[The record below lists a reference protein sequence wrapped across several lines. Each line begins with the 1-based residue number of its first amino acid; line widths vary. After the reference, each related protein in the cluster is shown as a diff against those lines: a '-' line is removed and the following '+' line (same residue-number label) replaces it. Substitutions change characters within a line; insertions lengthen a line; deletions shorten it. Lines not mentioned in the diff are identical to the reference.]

1 MFYDSGRNSG
11 RQPSFFKNIWL
22 ALYFIN
28 LQFITMLEK
37 LFGFNPKKST
47 VRTEIM
53 AGITTFLTMA
63 YILAVNPNILG
74 ETGMDKGALFTTTVL
89 MSALPTIFMALYAKL
104 PLALAPGMG
113 LNAFFAYTV
122 CLIMG
127 YSWQFALTAVFLE
140 GLVFL
145 LLTVT
150 NLREKIVDVI
160 PPALKTAISA
170 GIGLY
175 IAFIGLKNAEVIV
188 DNPATLVSLGKLTS
202 GSGLLGVIGIAITSI
217 LLVRNVKGALLIG
230 ILATTLIGIP
240 MGITQLDGFFSTPPT
255 IEPIF
260 LKFEWSQVCTAEMAT
275 IVFTLL
281 FVDLFDCIGTVIGVT
296 TRANMIDADGKIP
309 GLKKVFMVDSVST
322 AAGAMMGTSTVA
334 VYVES
339 AAGVNEGG
347 RTGLTSFTTGCCF
360 LLALFFAPFFL
371 AIPAAA
377 TAPVLVLVG
386 LMMMSNIWKV
396 DFFDYKE
403 SIPAFICMIFMP
415 LAYSISDGILLGHLA
430 YVIIN
435 FFSGNRKSLTPGMYV
450 LAVIFV
456 LKFILH

>member
-1 MFYDSGRNSG
+1 
-11 RQPSFFKNIWL
+11 
-22 ALYFIN
+22 
-28 LQFITMLEK
+28 MLEK
-37 LFGFNPKKST
+37 LFGFNPKETT

-140 GLVFL
+140 GLAFI
-145 LLTVT
+145 LLTIT
-150 NLREKIVDVI
+150 NLREKIVEVI

-202 GSGLLGVIGIAITSI
+202 GSGLLGVIGIGLTSI

-240 MGITQLDGFFSTPPT
+240 MGITNLEGIFSIPPS

-260 LKFEWSQVCTAEMAT
+260 MKFEWSNIFTTEMAT

-296 TRANMIDADGKIP
+296 TRANMIDDDGKIP
-309 GLKKVFMVDSVST
+309 NLKKVFMVDSLST
-322 AAGAMMGTSTVA
+322 AAGAAMGTSTVA

-347 RTGLTSFTTGCCF
+347 RSGLTAFTTGICF

-377 TAPVLVLVG
+377 TAPVPVLVG
-386 LMMMSNIWKV
+386 LMMMSNIWKI

-415 LAYSISDGILLGHLA
+415 LAYSISDGILLGHLC
-430 YVIIN
+430 YVIVN
-435 FFSGNRKSLTPGMYV
+435 LLSGNRKNLTTGMYV
-450 LAVIFV
+450 LAAIFL
-456 LKFILH
+456 LKFILQ

>member
-1 MFYDSGRNSG
+1 
-11 RQPSFFKNIWL
+11 
-22 ALYFIN
+22 
-28 LQFITMLEK
+28 MLEK
-37 LFGFNPKKST
+37 LFGFNPKET
-47 VRTEIM
+47 TLRTEIM

-122 CLIMG
+122 CLVMG

-160 PPALKTAISA
+160 PNALKNAISA

-175 IAFIGLKNAEVIV
+175 IAFIGLQGAGIIV
-188 DNPATLVSLGKLTS
+188 NNDATLVSLGDLTT
-202 GSGLLGVIGIAITSI
+202 GSALLGAIGVIVTSI
-217 LLVRNVKGALLIG
+217 LLVKNVKGALLWG
-230 ILATTLIGIP
+230 ILITTLIGIP
-240 MGITQLDGFFSTPPT
+240 LGVTKINGVFSTPPS

-260 LKFEWSQVCTAEMAT
+260 MQFEWSQIFTKEMVI
-275 IVFTLL
+275 IVFTFL
-281 FVDLFDCIGTVIGVT
+281 FVDLFDCIGTVIGVAN
-296 TRANMIDADGKIP
+296 RAGMIKEDGKIP
-309 GLKKVFMVDSVST
+309 HLKEVFMVDSIST
-322 AAGAMMGTSTVA
+322 AAGAVMGTSTVA

-347 RTGLTSFTTGCCF
+347 RSGLTAFVTGICF
-360 LLALFFAPFFL
+360 ILALFFAPLFL

-377 TAPVLVLVG
+377 TTPVLVLVG
-386 LMMMSNIWKV
+386 LMMMSSVLKI
-396 DFFDYKE
+396 DFNDYAE
-403 SIPAFICMIFMP
+403 ATPAFICVLLMP
-415 LAYSISDGILLGHLA
+415 LTYSISEGIVLGHLS
-430 YVIIN
+430 YIFIN
-435 FFSGNRKSLTPGMYV
+435 LLSGNYKKMTIGMYI
-450 LAVIFV
+450 LAAFFLI
-456 LKFILH
+456 KFLV

>member
-1 MFYDSGRNSG
+1 
-11 RQPSFFKNIWL
+11 
-22 ALYFIN
+22 
-28 LQFITMLEK
+28 MLEK
-37 LFGFNPKKST
+37 LFGFNPKETT

-74 ETGMDKGALFTTTVL
+74 ETGMDKGALFTTTVI

-140 GLVFL
+140 GLAFI

-150 NLREKIVDVI
+150 NLREKIVEVI
-160 PPALKTAISA
+160 PPALKSAISA

-202 GSGLLGVIGIAITSI
+202 GSGLLGVIGIGLTSI
-217 LLVRNVKGALLIG
+217 LLVRNVKGSLLIG

-240 MGITQLDGFFSTPPT
+240 MGITNLDGVFSTPPS

-260 LKFEWSQVCTAEMAT
+260 MKFEWNNIFTTEMAT

-296 TRANMIDADGKIP
+296 TRANMIDEDGKIP
-309 GLKKVFMVDSVST
+309 NLKKVFMVDSLST
-322 AAGAMMGTSTVA
+322 AAGAAMGTSTVA

-347 RTGLTSFTTGCCF
+347 RSGLTAFTTGVCF

-415 LAYSISDGILLGHLA
+415 LAYSISDGILLGHLS
-430 YVIIN
+430 YVFIN
-435 FFSGNRKSLTPGMYV
+435 MLSGNRKSLTTGMYI
-450 LAVIFV
+450 LAAIFL
-456 LKFILH
+456 LKFILQ

>member
-1 MFYDSGRNSG
+1 
-11 RQPSFFKNIWL
+11 
-22 ALYFIN
+22 
-28 LQFITMLEK
+28 MLEK
-37 LFGFNPKKST
+37 LFGFNPKETS

-89 MSALPTIFMALYAKL
+89 MAALPTIFMGLYAKL

-140 GLVFL
+140 GLAFI

-160 PPALKTAISA
+160 PSALKTAISA

-202 GSGLLGVIGIAITSI
+202 GSGLLGIIGIGLTSI

-240 MGITQLDGFFSTPPT
+240 MGITNLDGIFSTPPS

-260 LKFEWSQVCTAEMAT
+260 MKFEWKNIFTAEMAT

-296 TRANMIDADGKIP
+296 TRANMIGEDGKIP
-309 GLKKVFMVDSVST
+309 NLKKVFMVDSLST
-322 AAGAMMGTSTVA
+322 AAGAAMGTSTVA

-347 RTGLTSFTTGCCF
+347 RSGLTAFTTGICF
-360 LLALFFAPFFL
+360 LVALFFAPFFL

-386 LMMMSNIWKV
+386 LMMMSNIWKI

-415 LAYSISDGILLGHLA
+415 LAYSISDGILLGHLS

-435 FFSGNRKSLTPGMYV
+435 LLSGNRKNLTTGMYI
-450 LAVIFV
+450 LAAIFL
-456 LKFILH
+456 LKFILQ

>member
-1 MFYDSGRNSG
+1 
-11 RQPSFFKNIWL
+11 
-22 ALYFIN
+22 
-28 LQFITMLEK
+28 MLKK
-37 LFGFNPKKST
+37 LFGFDPKQNT

-89 MSALPTIFMALYAKL
+89 MSALPTILMAFYAKL

-122 CLIMG
+122 CMVMG

-160 PPALKTAISA
+160 PTTLKNAISA

-175 IAFIGLKNAEVIV
+175 IAFIGLKSAGIIV
-188 DNPATLVSLGKLTS
+188 NNEATLVSLGDLTS
-202 GSGLLGVIGIAITSI
+202 GSALLGAIGIIITSF
-217 LLVRNVKGALLIG
+217 LLVKRVKGALLFG
-230 ILATTLIGIP
+230 ILATTLVGIP
-240 MGITQLDGFFSTPPT
+240 LGVTHINGVFSIPPSVD
-255 IEPIF
+255 PIF
-260 LKFEWSQVCTAEMAT
+260 MKFEWDHIFTKDMVVV
-275 IVFTLL
+275 VFTFL
-281 FVDLFDCIGTVIGVT
+281 FVDLFDCIGTVIGVSN
-296 TRANMIDADGKIP
+296 RAGMVKEDGKIP
-309 GLKKVFMVDSVST
+309 RLKEIFMVDSVST

-347 RTGLTSFTTGCCF
+347 RTGLTSFVTGACF
-360 LLALFFAPFFL
+360 LLALFFAPLFL

-377 TAPVLVLVG
+377 TTPVLVLVG
-386 LMMMSNIWKV
+386 LMMMSSVLKI
-396 DFFDYKE
+396 DFDDYSE
-403 SIPAFICMIFMP
+403 SIPAFICILLMP
-415 LAYSISDGILLGHLA
+415 LTYSISEGIVLGHLS
-430 YVIIN
+430 YVFIN
-435 FFSGNRKSLTPGMYV
+435 LLSGKFKKISIGMYI
-450 LAVIFV
+450 LAAIF
-456 LKFILH
+456 LIKFIV

>member
-1 MFYDSGRNSG
+1 
-11 RQPSFFKNIWL
+11 
-22 ALYFIN
+22 
-28 LQFITMLEK
+28 MLEK
-37 LFGFNPKKST
+37 LFAFNTKETT
-47 VRTEIM
+47 VRTEIT

-122 CLIMG
+122 CLVMG

-160 PPALKTAISA
+160 PNALKNAISA

-175 IAFIGLKNAEVIV
+175 IAFIGLQGAGIIV
-188 DNPATLVSLGKLTS
+188 NNDATLVSLGDLTT
-202 GSGLLGVIGIAITSI
+202 GSALLGAIGIIVTSI
-217 LLVRNVKGALLIG
+217 LLVKNVKGALLWG

-240 MGITQLDGFFSTPPT
+240 LGVTQINGVFSTPPS

-260 LKFEWSQVCTAEMAT
+260 MQFEWDQILTKEMVI
-275 IVFTLL
+275 IVFTFL
-281 FVDLFDCIGTVIGVT
+281 FVDLFDCIGTVIGVAN
-296 TRANMIDADGKIP
+296 RAGLIKEDGKIP
-309 GLKKVFMVDSVST
+309 HLKEVFMVDSVST
-322 AAGAMMGTSTVA
+322 AAGAVMGTSTVA

-347 RTGLTSFTTGCCF
+347 RSGLTAFVTGICF
-360 LLALFFAPFFL
+360 LLALFFAPLFL

-377 TAPVLVLVG
+377 TTPVLVLVG
-386 LMMMSNIWKV
+386 LMMMSSVLKIN
-396 DFFDYKE
+396 FDDYAE
-403 SIPAFICMIFMP
+403 AIPAFICVLLMP
-415 LAYSISDGILLGHLA
+415 LTYSISEGIVLGHLS
-430 YVIIN
+430 YIFIN
-435 FFSGNRKSLTPGMYV
+435 LLSGNYKKMTVGMYI
-450 LAVIFV
+450 LAIFF
-456 LKFILH
+456 LIKFLV

>member
-1 MFYDSGRNSG
+1 
-11 RQPSFFKNIWL
+11 
-22 ALYFIN
+22 
-28 LQFITMLEK
+28 MLEK
-37 LFGFNPKKST
+37 LFGFNPKETT

-140 GLVFL
+140 GLAFI
-145 LLTVT
+145 LLTIT
-150 NLREKIVDVI
+150 NLREKIVEVI

-202 GSGLLGVIGIAITSI
+202 GSGLLGVIGIGLTSI
-217 LLVRNVKGALLIG
+217 LLVRNIKGALLIG

-240 MGITQLDGFFSTPPT
+240 MGITNIDGIFSIPPS

-260 LKFEWSQVCTAEMAT
+260 MKFEWTNIFTAEMAT

-296 TRANMIDADGKIP
+296 TRANMIGEDGKIP
-309 GLKKVFMVDSVST
+309 NLKKVFMVDSLST
-322 AAGAMMGTSTVA
+322 AAGAAMGTSTVA

-347 RTGLTSFTTGCCF
+347 RSGLTAFTTGICF

-386 LMMMSNIWKV
+386 LMMMSNIWKI

-415 LAYSISDGILLGHLA
+415 LAYSISDGILLGHLC
-430 YVIIN
+430 YVIVN
-435 FFSGNRKSLTPGMYV
+435 LLSGNRKNLTTGMYV
-450 LAVIFV
+450 LAAIFL
-456 LKFILH
+456 LKFILQ

>member
-1 MFYDSGRNSG
+1 
-11 RQPSFFKNIWL
+11 
-22 ALYFIN
+22 
-28 LQFITMLEK
+28 MLEK
-37 LFGFNPKKST
+37 LFGFNPKET
-47 VRTEIM
+47 TIRTEIM
-53 AGITTFLTMA
+53 AGITTFLTMV

-89 MSALPTIFMALYAKL
+89 MSALPTIFMGLYAKL

-122 CLIMG
+122 CLVMG

-160 PPALKTAISA
+160 PNTLKNAISA

-175 IAFIGLKNAEVIV
+175 IAFIGLQGAGIIV
-188 DNPATLVSLGKLTS
+188 NNDATLVTLGNLTT
-202 GSGLLGVIGIAITSI
+202 GSALLGAIGIIITSI
-217 LLVRNVKGALLIG
+217 LLVKNVKGALLWG
-230 ILATTLIGIP
+230 ILGTTLIGIP
-240 MGITQLDGFFSTPPT
+240 LGITKISGVFSTPPS

-260 LKFEWSQVCTAEMAT
+260 MQFEWEHIFTKEMVI

-281 FVDLFDCIGTVIGVT
+281 FVDLFECIGTVIGVT
-296 TRANMIDADGKIP
+296 TRAGMVKEDGKIP
-309 GLKKVFMVDSVST
+309 RLKEVFMVDSIST
-322 AAGAMMGTSTVA
+322 AAGAVMGTSTVA
-334 VYVES
+334 VYIES

-347 RTGLTSFTTGCCF
+347 RSGLTAIVTGACF
-360 LLALFFAPFFL
+360 LLALFFAPLFL

-386 LMMMSNIWKV
+386 LMMMGSVLKV
-396 DFFDYKE
+396 NFNNYAE
-403 SIPAFICMIFMP
+403 AIPAFICIIFMP
-415 LAYSISDGILLGHLA
+415 LAYSISDGIVLGHLS
-430 YVIIN
+430 YIFIN
-435 FFSGNRKSLTPGMYV
+435 LCSGNYKKMTVGMYI
-450 LAVIFV
+450 LAAFFL
-456 LKFILH
+456 LKFIL

>member
-1 MFYDSGRNSG
+1 MF
-11 RQPSFFKNIWL
+11 K
-22 ALYFIN
+22 
-28 LQFITMLEK
+28 K
-37 LFGFNPKKST
+37 LFGFNPKETT

-63 YILAVNPNILG
+63 YILAINPNILG

-89 MSALPTIFMALYAKL
+89 MSALPTIFMGLYAKL

-160 PPALKTAISA
+160 PNALKNAISA

-175 IAFIGLKNAEVIV
+175 IAFIGLKSAGIIV
-188 DNPATLVSLGKLTS
+188 NNDATLVALGNLTS
-202 GSGLLGVIGIAITSI
+202 GSALLGAIGIIITSVM
-217 LLVRNVKGALLIG
+217 LVKNVKGALLFG
-230 ILATTLIGIP
+230 ILLTTLIGIP
-240 MGITQLDGFFSTPPT
+240 LNVTNINGVFSTPPS
-255 IEPIF
+255 IEPILF
-260 LKFEWSQVCTAEMAT
+260 QFEWDHIFTKEMV
-275 IVFTLL
+275 IVVFTFL
-281 FVDLFDCIGTVIGVT
+281 FVDLFDCIGTVIGVAN
-296 TRANMIDADGKIP
+296 RAGLVKEDGKIP
-309 GLKKVFMVDSVST
+309 HLKEVFMVDSVST
-322 AAGAMMGTSTVA
+322 AAGAAMGTSTVA

-347 RTGLTSFTTGCCF
+347 RSGLTAFVTGICF
-360 LLALFFAPFFL
+360 LLALFFAPLFL

-377 TAPVLVLVG
+377 TTPVLVLVG
-386 LMMMSNIWKV
+386 LMMMSSVLKIN
-396 DFFDYKE
+396 FNDYSE
-403 SIPAFICMIFMP
+403 AIPAFICILLMP
-415 LAYSISDGILLGHLA
+415 LTYSISEGIVLGHLS
-430 YVIIN
+430 YIFIN
-435 FFSGNRKSLTPGMYV
+435 LLSGNYKKMSIGMYI
-450 LAVIFV
+450 LAAFFLI
-456 LKFILH
+456 KFLV

>member
-1 MFYDSGRNSG
+1 
-11 RQPSFFKNIWL
+11 
-22 ALYFIN
+22 
-28 LQFITMLEK
+28 MLEK
-37 LFGFNPKKST
+37 LFAFNPKETT
-47 VRTEIM
+47 VRTEVT

-122 CLIMG
+122 CLVMG

-160 PPALKTAISA
+160 PNALKNAISA

-175 IAFIGLKNAEVIV
+175 IAFIGLQGAGIIV
-188 DNPATLVSLGKLTS
+188 NNDATLVSLGNLTT
-202 GSGLLGVIGIAITSI
+202 GSALLGAIGIIVTSV
-217 LLVRNVKGALLIG
+217 LLVKNVKGALLWG

-240 MGITQLDGFFSTPPT
+240 LGVTQINGVFSTPPS

-260 LKFEWSQVCTAEMAT
+260 MQFEWSQIFTKEMVI
-275 IVFTLL
+275 IVFTFL
-281 FVDLFDCIGTVIGVT
+281 FVDLFDCIGTVIGVAN
-296 TRANMIDADGKIP
+296 RAGMIKEDGKIP
-309 GLKKVFMVDSVST
+309 HLKEVFMVDSIST
-322 AAGAMMGTSTVA
+322 AAGAVMGTSTVA

-347 RTGLTSFTTGCCF
+347 RSGLTALVTGICF
-360 LLALFFAPFFL
+360 LLALFFAPLFL

-377 TAPVLVLVG
+377 TTPVLVLVG
-386 LMMMSNIWKV
+386 LMMMSSVLKI
-396 DFFDYKE
+396 DFNDYAE
-403 SIPAFICMIFMP
+403 AIPAFICVLLMP
-415 LAYSISDGILLGHLA
+415 LTYSISEGIVLGHLS
-430 YVIIN
+430 YIFIN
-435 FFSGNRKSLTPGMYV
+435 LLSGNYKKMTIGMYI
-450 LAVIFV
+450 LAAFFLI
-456 LKFILH
+456 KFLV

>member
-1 MFYDSGRNSG
+1 M
-11 RQPSFFKNIWL
+11 I
-22 ALYFIN
+22 
-28 LQFITMLEK
+28 EK
-37 LFGFNPKKST
+37 FFGFNPKET
-47 VRTEIM
+47 TIRTEIM

-122 CLIMG
+122 CMVMG

-160 PPALKTAISA
+160 PNTLKNAIGA

-175 IAFIGLKNAEVIV
+175 IAFIGLKSADIV
-188 DNPATLVSLGKLTS
+188 VNNDATLVALGDLST
-202 GSGLLGVIGIAITSI
+202 GSALLGAIGIIITSM
-217 LLVRNVKGALLIG
+217 LLVKNVKGALLFG
-230 ILATTLIGIP
+230 ILLTTLIGIP
-240 MGITQLDGFFSTPPT
+240 LGVTKIDGVFSTPPS
-255 IEPIF
+255 IDPIF
-260 LKFEWSQVCTAEMAT
+260 MKFDWDHIFTKDMLI
-275 IVFTLL
+275 IVFTFL

-296 TRANMIDADGKIP
+296 NRAGMVKADGKIP
-309 GLKKVFMVDSVST
+309 RLKEIFTVDSIST
-322 AAGAMMGTSTVA
+322 AAGAAMGTSTVA

-347 RTGLTSFTTGCCF
+347 RSGLTAFTTGICF
-360 LLALFFAPFFL
+360 LLALFFAPLFL

-377 TAPVLVLVG
+377 TTPVLVLVG
-386 LMMMSNIWKV
+386 LMMMSSVLKI
-396 DFFDYKE
+396 DFNDYAE
-403 SIPAFICMIFMP
+403 AIPAFICVLLMP
-415 LAYSISDGILLGHLA
+415 LTYSISEGIVLGQLSYIFINLL
-430 YVIIN
+430 
-435 FFSGNRKSLTPGMYV
+435 SGKYKKITIGMYI
-450 LAVIFV
+450 LAAFFLV
-456 LKFILH
+456 KFFI

>member
-1 MFYDSGRNSG
+1 
-11 RQPSFFKNIWL
+11 
-22 ALYFIN
+22 
-28 LQFITMLEK
+28 MLEK
-37 LFGFNPKKST
+37 LFAFNTKETT
-47 VRTEIM
+47 VRTEIT

-122 CLIMG
+122 CLVMG

-160 PPALKTAISA
+160 PNALKNAISA

-175 IAFIGLKNAEVIV
+175 IAFIGLQGAGIIV
-188 DNPATLVSLGKLTS
+188 NNDATLVSLGDLTT
-202 GSGLLGVIGIAITSI
+202 GSALLGAIGIIVTSI
-217 LLVRNVKGALLIG
+217 LLVKNVKGALLWG

-240 MGITQLDGFFSTPPT
+240 LGVTQINGVFSTPPS

-260 LKFEWSQVCTAEMAT
+260 MQFEWSQIFTKEMVI
-275 IVFTLL
+275 IVFTFL
-281 FVDLFDCIGTVIGVT
+281 FVDLFDCIGSVIGVAN
-296 TRANMIDADGKIP
+296 RAGMIKEDGKIP
-309 GLKKVFMVDSVST
+309 HLKEVFMVDSIST
-322 AAGAMMGTSTVA
+322 AAGAVMGTSTVA

-347 RTGLTSFTTGCCF
+347 RSGLTAFVTGICF
-360 LLALFFAPFFL
+360 LLALFFAPLFL

-377 TAPVLVLVG
+377 TTPVLVLVG
-386 LMMMSNIWKV
+386 LMMMSSVLKIN
-396 DFFDYKE
+396 FNDYAE
-403 SIPAFICMIFMP
+403 AIPAFICVLLMP
-415 LAYSISDGILLGHLA
+415 LTYSISEGIVLGHLS
-430 YVIIN
+430 YIFIN
-435 FFSGNRKSLTPGMYV
+435 LLSGNYKKMTIGMYI
-450 LAVIFV
+450 LAAFFLI
-456 LKFILH
+456 KFLI

>member
-1 MFYDSGRNSG
+1 
-11 RQPSFFKNIWL
+11 
-22 ALYFIN
+22 
-28 LQFITMLEK
+28 MLEK
-37 LFGFNPKKST
+37 LFGFNPKETT

-63 YILAVNPNILG
+63 YILAVNPSILG

-140 GLVFL
+140 GLAFI

-150 NLREKIVDVI
+150 NLREKIVEVI

-202 GSGLLGVIGIAITSI
+202 GSGLLGIIGIGLTSI
-217 LLVRNVKGALLIG
+217 LLVRNIKGALLIG
-230 ILATTLIGIP
+230 ILATTIIGIP
-240 MGITQLDGFFSTPPT
+240 MGITNLDGVFSIPPS

-260 LKFEWSQVCTAEMAT
+260 MKFEWDNIFTTEMAT

-296 TRANMIDADGKIP
+296 TRANMIDEDGKIP
-309 GLKKVFMVDSVST
+309 NLKKVFMVDSLST
-322 AAGAMMGTSTVA
+322 AAGAAMGTSTVA

-347 RTGLTSFTTGCCF
+347 RSGLTAFVTGACF

-386 LMMMSNIWKV
+386 LMMMSNIWKI

-415 LAYSISDGILLGHLA
+415 LAYSISDGILLGHLS

-435 FFSGNRKSLTPGMYV
+435 LLSGNRKSLTTGMYI
-450 LAVIFV
+450 LAAIFL
-456 LKFILH
+456 LKFILQ

>member
-1 MFYDSGRNSG
+1 
-11 RQPSFFKNIWL
+11 
-22 ALYFIN
+22 
-28 LQFITMLEK
+28 MLEK
-37 LFGFNPKKST
+37 LFAFNTKETT
-47 VRTEIM
+47 VRTEIT

-122 CLIMG
+122 CLVMG

-160 PPALKTAISA
+160 PNALKNAISA

-175 IAFIGLKNAEVIV
+175 IAFIGLQGAGIIV
-188 DNPATLVSLGKLTS
+188 NNDATLVSLGDLTT
-202 GSGLLGVIGIAITSI
+202 GSALLGAIGIIVTSI
-217 LLVRNVKGALLIG
+217 LLVKNVKGALLWG

-240 MGITQLDGFFSTPPT
+240 LGVTQINGVFSTPPS

-260 LKFEWSQVCTAEMAT
+260 IQFEWSQIFTKEMVI
-275 IVFTLL
+275 IVFTFL
-281 FVDLFDCIGTVIGVT
+281 FVDLFDCIGTVIGVAN
-296 TRANMIDADGKIP
+296 RAGLIKENGKIP
-309 GLKKVFMVDSVST
+309 HLKEVFMVDSIST
-322 AAGAMMGTSTVA
+322 AAGAVMGTSTVA

-347 RTGLTSFTTGCCF
+347 RSGLTAFVTGICF
-360 LLALFFAPFFL
+360 LLALFFAPLFL

-377 TAPVLVLVG
+377 TTPVLVLVG
-386 LMMMSNIWKV
+386 LMMMSSVLKIN
-396 DFFDYKE
+396 FNDYAE
-403 SIPAFICMIFMP
+403 AIPAFICVLLMP
-415 LAYSISDGILLGHLA
+415 LTYSISEGIVLGHLS
-430 YVIIN
+430 YIFIN
-435 FFSGNRKSLTPGMYV
+435 LLSGNYKKMTIGMYI
-450 LAVIFV
+450 LAIFF
-456 LKFILH
+456 LIKFLV

>member
-1 MFYDSGRNSG
+1 
-11 RQPSFFKNIWL
+11 
-22 ALYFIN
+22 
-28 LQFITMLEK
+28 MLGK
-37 LFGFNPKKST
+37 LFGFNPKETT

-140 GLVFL
+140 GLAFI

-150 NLREKIVDVI
+150 NLREKIVEVI

-202 GSGLLGVIGIAITSI
+202 GSGLLGVIGIGLTSV

-240 MGITQLDGFFSTPPT
+240 MGITNIDGIFSIPPS

-260 LKFEWSQVCTAEMAT
+260 MKFEWSNIFTAEMAT

-296 TRANMIDADGKIP
+296 TRANMIGDDGKIP
-309 GLKKVFMVDSVST
+309 NLKKVFMVDSLST
-322 AAGAMMGTSTVA
+322 AAGAAMGTSTVA

-347 RTGLTSFTTGCCF
+347 RSGLTAFTTGICF

-386 LMMMSNIWKV
+386 LMMMSNIWKI

-415 LAYSISDGILLGHLA
+415 LAYSISDGILLGHLS
-430 YVIIN
+430 YVIVN
-435 FFSGNRKSLTPGMYV
+435 LLSGNRKNLTTGMYV
-450 LAVIFV
+450 LAAIFL
-456 LKFILH
+456 LKFILQ

>member
-1 MFYDSGRNSG
+1 
-11 RQPSFFKNIWL
+11 
-22 ALYFIN
+22 
-28 LQFITMLEK
+28 MLEK
-37 LFGFNPKKST
+37 LFGFNPKETT
-47 VRTEIM
+47 VKTEIM

-140 GLVFL
+140 GLAFI

-150 NLREKIVDVI
+150 NLREKIVEVI

-202 GSGLLGVIGIAITSI
+202 GSGLLGIIGIGLTSI
-217 LLVRNVKGALLIG
+217 LLVRNIKGALLIG

-240 MGITQLDGFFSTPPT
+240 MGITNLDGIFSIPPS

-260 LKFEWSQVCTAEMAT
+260 MKFEWSNIFTAEMAT

-296 TRANMIDADGKIP
+296 TRAGMVGEDGKIP
-309 GLKKVFMVDSVST
+309 NLKKVFMVDSVST
-322 AAGAMMGTSTVA
+322 AAGAAMGTSTVA

-347 RTGLTSFTTGCCF
+347 RSGLTAFTTGVCF
-360 LLALFFAPFFL
+360 LVALFFAPFFL

-386 LMMMSNIWKV
+386 LMMMSNVWKI

-415 LAYSISDGILLGHLA
+415 LAYSISDGILLGHLS
-430 YVIIN
+430 YVVVN
-435 FFSGNRKSLTPGMYV
+435 LLSGNRKNLTTGMYI
-450 LAVIFV
+450 LAAIFL
-456 LKFILH
+456 LKFILQ

>member
-1 MFYDSGRNSG
+1 
-11 RQPSFFKNIWL
+11 
-22 ALYFIN
+22 
-28 LQFITMLEK
+28 MLEK
-37 LFGFNPKKST
+37 LFGFNPKET
-47 VRTEIM
+47 TIRTEIM
-53 AGITTFLTMA
+53 AGVTTFLTMA
-63 YILAVNPNILG
+63 YILAVNPSILS
-74 ETGMDKGALFTTTVL
+74 EAGMDKGALFTTTVL

-202 GSGLLGVIGIAITSI
+202 GSGLLGVIGIAITSV

-240 MGITQLDGFFSTPPT
+240 MGITQLNGFFSVPPT

-296 TRANMIDADGKIP
+296 TRANMIDDSGKIP

-322 AAGAMMGTSTVA
+322 AVGAAMGTSTVA

-435 FFSGNRKSLTPGMYV
+435 LLSGNRKSLTPGMYV

>member
-1 MFYDSGRNSG
+1 
-11 RQPSFFKNIWL
+11 
-22 ALYFIN
+22 
-28 LQFITMLEK
+28 MLEK
-37 LFGFNPKKST
+37 LFGFNPKET
-47 VRTEIM
+47 TIRTEIM

-122 CLIMG
+122 CLVMG

-160 PPALKTAISA
+160 PNALKNAISA

-175 IAFIGLKNAEVIV
+175 IAFIGLQGAGIIV
-188 DNPATLVSLGKLTS
+188 NNDATLVSLGNLTT
-202 GSGLLGVIGIAITSI
+202 GSALLGAIGIIVTSV
-217 LLVRNVKGALLIG
+217 LLVKNVKGALLWG

-240 MGITQLDGFFSTPPT
+240 LGVTQINGVFSTPPS

-260 LKFEWSQVCTAEMAT
+260 MQFEWSQIFTKEMVI
-275 IVFTLL
+275 IVFTFL
-281 FVDLFDCIGTVIGVT
+281 FVDLFDCIGTVIGVAN
-296 TRANMIDADGKIP
+296 RAGLIKEDGKIP
-309 GLKKVFMVDSVST
+309 HLKEVFMVDSIST
-322 AAGAMMGTSTVA
+322 AAGAVMGTSTVA

-347 RTGLTSFTTGCCF
+347 RSGLTAFVTGICF
-360 LLALFFAPFFL
+360 LLALFFAPLFL

-377 TAPVLVLVG
+377 TTPVLVLVG
-386 LMMMSNIWKV
+386 LMMMSSVLKIN
-396 DFFDYKE
+396 FDDYAE
-403 SIPAFICMIFMP
+403 AIPAFICVLLMP
-415 LAYSISDGILLGHLA
+415 LTYSISEGIVLGHLS
-430 YVIIN
+430 YIFIN
-435 FFSGNRKSLTPGMYV
+435 LLSGNYKKMTVGMYI
-450 LAVIFV
+450 LAIFF
-456 LKFILH
+456 LIKFLV